1 MATTPKTGGVR
12 QSDWLVFEECGIT
25 RYSRENIVVVAGSGQ
40 LPTGTVLGKI
50 AASGKYG
57 VYDNAGTGG
66 VEVAAAILAEPVDA
80 TAGDAKG
87 AADVRRAKIAPGG
100 LTWKATLLAADKTAG
115 LADLAVNGIHTVR
128 EV

>member
-1 MATTPKTGGVR
+1 MSTTPKTGGVR

-25 RYSRENIVVVAGSGQ
+25 RYSRENIVVVAGSGP

-80 TAGDAKG
+80 TDRDVKG
-87 AADVRRAKIAPGG
+87 AAVVRYAKIAPSG
-100 LTWKATLLAADKTAG
+100 LTWKATLIAADKTAG
-115 LADLAVNGIHTVR
+115 LADLAANGIHTVR

>member
-1 MATTPKTGGVR
+1 MATTPQIGGVR
-12 QSDWLVFEECGIT
+12 QSDWLVFEECGLT
-25 RYSRENIVVVAGSGQ
+25 RYSRENIVVVSGSGP

-50 AASGKYG
+50 TASGKYG
-57 VYDNAGTGG
+57 VYDNAGAGG

-80 TAGDAKG
+80 TDGDVKG
-87 AADVRRAKIAPGG
+87 AAVVRYAKIAPGG

>member
-12 QSDWLVFEECGIT
+12 QSDWLVFEECGLT
-25 RYSRENIVVVAGSGQ
+25 RYSRENIVVVAGSGP

-57 VYDNAGTGG
+57 VYDTSGSGG

-80 TAGDAKG
+80 TGGDVKG
-87 AADVRRAKIAPGG
+87 AAVVRLAKIAPGG
-100 LTWKATLLAADKTAG
+100 LTWKSSLDAADKTAG
-115 LADLAVNGIHTVR
+115 LADLAANDIHTVR

>member
-1 MATTPKTGGVR
+1 MATTPQIGGVR

-25 RYSRENIVVVAGSGQ
+25 RYSRENITVVSGSGP

-50 AASGKYG
+50 TASGKYG
-57 VYDNAGTGG
+57 VYDNAGSGG

-80 TAGDAKG
+80 TAGDVKG
-87 AADVRRAKIAPGG
+87 AAVVRYAKIAPGG
-100 LTWKATLLAADKTAG
+100 LTWKATLIAADKTAG